1 MKKFS
6 FLMSLLVAMVL
17 LSSCTRRITDFTIIS
32 TRNVPI
38 GQKSAVLEKAGSRVK
53 GKDTAHSFLMLQFG
67 LPNMKEA
74 IDKALEKYYGAV
86 ALADG
91 VVKSNWWSIFIYGQN
106 SIIVEGTPIYEPE
119 EDDKKADKDDA
130 EGSVMFF
137 YEVKEGD
144 TVSSIAETYKVTLGQ
159 ILKWNEL
166 STPEVPAGTKLK
178 LYVK

>member
-119 EDDKKADKDDA
+119 
-130 EGSVMFF
+130 GSVMFF

-159 ILKWNEL
+159 VLKWNEL